1 MMNFTMRTA
10 LLLGWISV
18 SVSESQTVKVQS
30 GQEVTLLCPKI
41 FKDETVTFWFRL
53 VNRTEVSCISVM
65 LTSNSPVHFCDGYQ
79 TGNFEMSSNIST
91 LFLNINQVNV
101 SDSGQ
106 YFCFNVMIFVLEKPD
121 VKLTLATVI
130 LGGLTLVFMMVTTVC
145 DSKCSDLQNLGS
157 DDLNSAALRLLPKTL
172 RNRRP
177 AETQV
182 ETHVIYTA
190 SR

>member
-106 YFCFNVMIFVLEKPD
+106 YFCAFYTRGRLIFRVIYLNVDGKI
-121 VKLTLATVI
+121 TVNY
-130 LGGLTLVFMMVTTVC
+130 LVN
-145 DSKCSDLQNLGS
+145 SSHNNLGS

>member
-10 LLLGWISV
+10 LLLGSLSWISV

-106 YFCFNVMIFVLEKPD
+106 YFCAFYTRGRLIFRVIYLNVDGDGEFDDDVDSESQKKPD

-130 LGGLTLVFMMVTTVC
+130 LGGLTLVFMMVTTGLAVKI
-145 DSKCSDLQNLGS
+145 S
-157 DDLNSAALRLLPKTL
+157 RLLKESGL
-172 RNRRP
+172 
-177 AETQV
+177 
-182 ETHVIYTA
+182 
-190 SR
+190 